1 MHHKPCQILSK
12 YQMVCIALLCFIWHS
27 YNHSVRIYTKKDF
40 KHCHKSKRIWI
51 LCDPYLL
58 GECLW
63 PLSSLLPLLWLS
75 VPFAKVG
82 GFSSLIRG
90 ILPIWFTDRYCLGI
104 HTCHITNEI
113 KMRMSQGPKCFG
125 HGDLGGEKNSHSH
138 AFLSFLNGQYSFHT
152 PKSPKAQCF
161 NRTLEPLLPPC
172 LASNQ
177 KFTRLLYAFVI

>member
-1 MHHKPCQILSK
+1 
-12 YQMVCIALLCFIWHS
+12 MVCIALLCFIWHS
-27 YNHSVRIYTKKDF
+27 YNHSVRTYTKKDF
-40 KHCHKSKRIWI
+40 KDCHKSNQIWI

-58 GECLW
+58 GCLW

-75 VPFAKVG
+75 VPFAKFG
-82 GFSSLIRG
+82 GFSSLIRD
-90 ILPIWFTDRYCLGI
+90 ILPIWYTDRYCLGI

-113 KMRMSQGPKCFG
+113 KMKMSQGPKCFG
-125 HGDLGGEKNSHSH
+125 HGEVWVGKIIVIHMPNPQIPKSP
-138 AFLSFLNGQYSFHT
+138 NPQWQYSFHT

-172 LASNQ
+172 LASNE